1 MLTEFKISCKVV
13 NPGRSDERFEIVDVW
28 FASAYYIF
36 RTGQAKA
43 FPKGLKMK
51 ASDVEELAR
60 VRAECAGRSA
70 CERRDAG
77 GCRAYGPSNQAGH
90 GFLPTSAC
98 YGMVSMYRMTH

>member
-1 MLTEFKISCKVV
+1 M
-13 NPGRSDERFEIVDVW
+13 DVW

-98 YGMVSMYRMTH
+98 YGMLTKLQENDG